1 MQEGRARYGSL
12 HARRDDTF
20 GIQYGSGTAQ
30 GHLSQD
36 TVTMG
41 GYAVAG
47 QTFAVC
53 NQLSSG
59 LIVDSLSGIMGLSWR
74 ALAYSR
80 GESAFP
86 ELADRDRPGERTD
99 E

>member
-1 MQEGRARYGSL
+1 MDIANSI
-12 HARRDDTF
+12 RRNDTF

-30 GHLSQD
+30 GHLVQD

-41 GYAVAG
+41 GYSVAG

-59 LIVDSLSGIMGLSWR
+59 LITDSLSGIMGLSWR

-80 GESAFP
+80 GELQLLGHWTNALKLTS
-86 ELADRDRPGERTD
+86 
-99 E
+99 